1 MTTQIA
7 KLEDIANI
15 DYGTRVV
22 KSKVE
27 GDEYPVY
34 GGGGETF
41 RINKYNR
48 ENCVVVS
55 RFAMSPKCTRY
66 VNEKIFLNDSGL
78 TVSTKDNSLLLQ
90 EYLDWYLLS
99 KNDEIYSLGR
109 GAGQRNLE
117 IPSFKRML
125 ISYPTDLEEQRKI
138 MSQLKLADEIRAK
151 KKLANDKLDEF
162 LKSTFISMF
171 GDPKT
176 NPNNYEFVTI
186 NDLTNEISD
195 IGSNGSNAVVASNLV
210 MSDTEDYAYMIRT
223 LNFNDTNIMNN
234 IKYVSKKVYDFFKK
248 SQIFGNEIIMCKIG
262 SAGKFWIMPKLD
274 KPVSLG
280 LNQFFM
286 RFNDKVLREFVYY
299 FLCTGFGQNE
309 IDNRIS
315 GAVTKSITK
324 GAIRTIPIY
333 LPPMDEQYKFAKIVE
348 KVEAQKQKNE
358 LVIEQMNNLFNS
370 LSQRAFKGEL

>member
-1 MTTQIA
+1 MPSKKLTEICSPKQYKTITQ
-7 KLEDIANI
+7 KEL
-15 DYGTRVV
+15 
-22 KSKVE
+22 KPE
-27 GDEYPVY
+27 GYPVY
-34 GGGGETF
+34 GANGIIGYYDTYNHENPTLLIGCRGTCGVLQITLPKSYTNGNAMALDDIEGD
-41 RINKYNR
+41 IDQKYLYYYLKNR
-48 ENCVVVS
+48 GLEDIITGTSQPQITGQSLEKVVIEYPPLTKQQSIVS
-55 RFAMSPKCTRY
+55 
-66 VNEKIFLNDSGL
+66 I
-78 TVSTKDNSLLLQ
+78 
-90 EYLDWYLLS
+90 LD
-99 KNDEIYSLGR
+99 K
-109 GAGQRNLE
+109 
-117 IPSFKRML
+117 
-125 ISYPTDLEEQRKI
+125 
-138 MSQLKLADEIRAK
+138 ADEIRAK
-151 KKLANDKLDEF
+151 KRLANEKLDEF

-176 NPNNYEFVTI
+176 NTNNYEFVTI
-186 NDLTNEISD
+186 NDLTTEISD

-234 IKYVSKKVYDFFKK
+234 MKYVSKKVYDFFKK

-333 LPPMDEQYKFAKIVE
+333 LPPMDEQNKFAKIVE
-348 KVEAQKQKNE
+348 HVEAQKQKNE

-370 LSQRAFKGEL
+370 LSQRAFKGGL